1 VKSKPN
7 LLSLCQKI
15 LWVGCTGFGG
25 PLVTL
30 NMLKQ
35 AFVQDLAWLSEK
47 DFLERM
53 GMCKLLPGPVSSMMS
68 AMIGKKFFGFWGS
81 LLAIFCFLLPA
92 FLIVVGWMIFGEF
105 ITAHMSEVYS
115 HSLLWVFRLFIVA
128 AIFVASIKLLIDTW
142 RSMQLKVFPK
152 VLLFLGILLLAHVG
166 VHYRLIELEIMSSA
180 LFMGLVLYR
189 FFPSFFRPQT
199 KIQVFTFLSVFGL
212 FFLASVIVFGTG
224 FMLFPY
230 LERELVQKGL
240 LSQEAFQSGI
250 LLGNLSPGPVVIAST
265 YYGWKLAGFW
275 GALAA
280 TIGVFSGPF
289 ILVNVFYSGLERL
302 RRKPIVQYLSLCIV
316 PAVVLVLLHFNLGF
330 MSEVSLS
337 LKSLSVLLLFFFIL
351 WFKAPLKVQ
360 VPIVF
365 VLAYFV

>member
-1 VKSKPN
+1 VKSKPQ

-15 LWVGCTGFGG
+15 FWVGATGFGG

-35 AFVQDLAWLSEK
+35 AFVQDLDWLSEK
-47 DFLERM
+47 DFLEHM

-68 AMIGKKFFGFWGS
+68 VMIGKKFFGFWGS
-81 LLAIFCFLLPA
+81 FLALLCFLLPA
-92 FLIVVGWMIFGEF
+92 FLIVVGWMIFGES
-105 ITAHMSEVYS
+105 ITAHMSEDYS

-128 AIFVASIKLLIDTW
+128 AIFVASFKLLVDTW
-142 RSMQLKVFPK
+142 KAMKLNVYPK
-152 VLLFLGILLLAHVG
+152 VLLFLSILLLAYVG
-166 VHYRLIELEIMSSA
+166 VEYRLIELEILGAA

-189 FFPSFFRPQT
+189 VFPSFFRPQT
-199 KIQVFTFLSVFGL
+199 KIQSFTFLSVFAL

-280 TIGVFSGPF
+280 TVGVFSGPF
-289 ILVNVFYSGLERL
+289 ILVNVFYSALERL
-302 RRKPIVQYLSLCIV
+302 RANPMIQYLSLCIV

-337 LKSLSVLLLFFFIL
+337 LKSISVLLLFFLIL

-360 VPIVF
+360 VPIVL
-365 VLAYFV
+365 VLPYFV